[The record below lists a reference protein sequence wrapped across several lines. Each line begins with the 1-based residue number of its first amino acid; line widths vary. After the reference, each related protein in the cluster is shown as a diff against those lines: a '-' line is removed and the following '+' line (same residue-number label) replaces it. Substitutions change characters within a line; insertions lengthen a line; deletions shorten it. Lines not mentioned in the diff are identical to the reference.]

1 MKEPLRL
8 ERDGGVLILS
18 NTDAPWNRMSF
29 AYMDALETAV
39 GAAATDPSVRVLLF
53 TADGEANFSVGMD
66 LKQLTRECDGRGGL
80 EAVLDQRLRVLAMIE
95 AMDKPS
101 IATLFGNCL
110 GGGLE
115 LPLACHFRLAAEQG
129 ARIGLPELELGTV
142 PAWGGTA
149 RLTRCIGRDAA
160 LDMILRARTIDGAEA
175 LRLGLVS
182 QVHPVVL
189 LKAAA
194 LKLAHELAA
203 KPPIAVAGVLRCV
216 VGAGELSLN
225 DAIAAERRAVLRC
238 SASRDMAEGLASFI
252 EKRTPVF
259 TGT

>member
-1 MKEPLRL
+1 
-8 ERDGGVLILS
+8 
-18 NTDAPWNRMSF
+18 
-29 AYMDALETAV
+29 
-39 GAAATDPSVRVLLF
+39 
-53 TADGEANFSVGMD
+53 
-66 LKQLTRECDGRGGL
+66 
-80 EAVLDQRLRVLAMIE
+80 
-95 AMDKPS
+95 
-101 IATLFGNCL
+101 
-110 GGGLE
+110 
-115 LPLACHFRLAAEQG
+115 
-129 ARIGLPELELGTV
+129 
-142 PAWGGTA
+142 
-149 RLTRCIGRDAA
+149 
-160 LDMILRARTIDGAEA
+160 
-175 LRLGLVS
+175 
-182 QVHPVVL
+182 